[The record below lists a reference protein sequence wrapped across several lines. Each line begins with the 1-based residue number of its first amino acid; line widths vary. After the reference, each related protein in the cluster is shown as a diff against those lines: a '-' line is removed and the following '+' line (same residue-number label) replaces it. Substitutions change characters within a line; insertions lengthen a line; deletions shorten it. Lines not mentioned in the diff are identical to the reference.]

1 MELLNTIRISNNPS
15 RSTYLSPP
23 PDLVPDGCRSLPCG
37 TLDFLTSYCNM
48 HVTMQLHL
56 HPKTS
61 LKLGQCWD
69 RISPKSKIY
78 YICSVALPPH
88 LVPAAP
94 LLPRHCC
101 RPSCRICV
109 ASADRL
115 CHRACSCLKPLACGL
130 LPKHARRSRRRLCAA
145 GCSTQAD
152 WAGGL
157 RSRG

>member
-1 MELLNTIRISNNPS
+1 MFQSLEIRYS
-15 RSTYLSPP
+15 RFRVYLFGNDASEF
-23 PDLVPDGCRSLPCG
+23 DIVRHFR
-37 TLDFLTSYCNM
+37 DFLTSFCKM

-69 RISPKSKIY
+69 RMSPKSKIY